1 MVKLLSKFALLL
13 AASAWACAPVQADW
27 ITKTAKTEKPVR
39 AAKSEKPA
47 APKLP
52 PMRMAKPALWKLSDA
67 DTTIYLFG
75 TIHVLPDR
83 IDWYRGKIET
93 AMRES
98 DSLMTEI
105 EGDDPA
111 LVQSVVMRTA
121 MLPKGQTLHQML
133 SPEDVTLLDAIL
145 EQYKIPVAAID
156 PYEPWFAAIV
166 LADYPLVRENFKA
179 ENGVEAQLGAKSK
192 ALSQTHEGL
201 ETIEFQLGIF
211 DRLPRKIQL
220 KYLHEVM
227 IGVPGIRKELLKLV
241 DFWSKGNVDDLA
253 KLVNEDEQIP
263 EMAQVLIYGRNQSWA
278 EWIRRRMAKP
288 GKVFIAVGAGH
299 LAGTGSVQAYLA
311 KMKIYATRVQ

>member
-1 MVKLLSKFALLL
+1 MSSLLRKIALFL
-13 AASAWACAPVQADW
+13 AVSAWACAPAQADW
-27 ITKTAKTEKPVR
+27 ITKTAKTEKP
-39 AAKSEKPA
+39 AKVAKPDRPA

-52 PMRMAKPALWKLSDA
+52 PMRMAKPALWEISDA
-67 DTTIYLFG
+67 DTKIYLFG

-83 IDWYRGKIET
+83 IDWYRGKIDA

-98 DSLMTEI
+98 DTLMTEI
-105 EGDDPA
+105 PGDDPA
-111 LVQSVVMRTA
+111 QVQSIVMRTA
-121 MLPKGQTLHQML
+121 LLPKGQTLHQL
-133 SPEDVTLLDAIL
+133 LTPEDAALLDGIL
-145 EQYKIPVAAID
+145 TQYKIPVAAID

-179 ENGVEAQLGAKSK
+179 ENGVEAQLGTRSK

-227 IGVPGIRKELLKLV
+227 IGVPNIRKELLQLV

-263 EMAQVLIYGRNQSWA
+263 EMAQALIYSRNQSWA

-299 LAGTGSVQAYLA
+299 LAGTGSVQAYLG